1 MRQQGHLRHPDLSE
15 ARIATS
21 AKPYMVLDAAEEYL
35 ACVQYAAKVQK
46 LMEEMFL
53 GSRERVLSYGP
64 DFSKGK
70 LFSVI

>member
-1 MRQQGHLRHPDLSE
+1 
-15 ARIATS
+15 
-21 AKPYMVLDAAEEYL
+21 MVLDAAEEYL
-35 ACVQYAAKVQK
+35 VCVQYAAKVQK